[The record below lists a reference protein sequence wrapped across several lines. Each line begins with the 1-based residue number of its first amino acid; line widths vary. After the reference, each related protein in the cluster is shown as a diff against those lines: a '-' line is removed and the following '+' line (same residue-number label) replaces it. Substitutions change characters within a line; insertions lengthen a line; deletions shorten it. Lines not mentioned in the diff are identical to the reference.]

1 MSFIAAFGWLFL
13 CHNLIVM
20 ARIKEED
27 LRLNIIVNGDK
38 GRSEMLSIN
47 KTIAETKAKLSA
59 VNSEL
64 KQLDGKIPENK
75 ERIRRLKEEQKG
87 YNKAIADAKQKQ
99 QGLIG
104 SMNVSKLT
112 MAELGKRINSTKIAL
127 RHAVPGTDNWKRLN
141 RELRI
146 ARTRMN
152 ELSEQSKATRG
163 VLGGLSRIRMGFIG
177 SIAAVAG
184 FIRGIGSTI
193 AKLSQFEQANANLAT
208 IIGKPVKELKHLTD
222 SALALGRTTEYTGSQ
237 VTNLQTELAKL
248 GFKDWAIIGMQ
259 KDVLRFATAV
269 GANLTDAA
277 ALAGSTLRIF
287 NLKSKDTEDA
297 LGSLA
302 VATNNSAL
310 DFSFLQTSMSI
321 VGPVAKA
328 FGFSVKDTV
337 ALLGTLANA
346 GFDASS
352 AATAARNIFLNLADA
367 NGKLAKALGGPVR
380 TFPELMSGLEKLN
393 SQGIDLA
400 TTLELTDKRSVAAFN
415 SFLSGVDSA
424 RELRGALENVNGEL
438 ERISTERLDTV
449 EGSVKLLQSAWEGFI
464 LSMSNSKGA
473 IKKVIDF
480 LTESVQG
487 ATLTLF
493 RSARVQLTADTYKA
507 QFEKI
512 YKEQGADAAESW
524 IKSVLDKRQK
534 EVEKAEKAAKRDPFL
549 NKIFGFGGQQ
559 GKAKK
564 SREAFDGVKSAAESI
579 LGQIANDKSEGSGVN
594 LSKSQNSTDNVYN
607 KTKSVHGWS
616 LSSDREYLEA
626 KASLTRKYNDG
637 EIADKEELERQ
648 LYELEISTYK
658 ARLASMKGSADER
671 AKIASEMQDRILK
684 RQEDTKKK
692 SEALSKEGAEIIA
705 SAEDDKQKAAA
716 IAEELRYEAEKKK
729 FSEQKIAY
737 KNQAAVIEAIEKK
750 HQNNLRKIRLDA
762 DNKELSDQEKAYK
775 IKREEIISKY
785 ANEISDLR
793 STNKGG
799 KAIMQQNRDVALAKL
814 DYDYLLKLKEHLE
827 KTLNEG
833 AIDGSI
839 LTSEQTQ
846 DIQLKLEQ
854 IKTKIAETEAS
865 LKKKST
871 GLAGGIG
878 GGSLFGVSQEE
889 WEKFFTA
896 TDAAEDKAKKVGT
909 ALNAIGGMAQE
920 GFKLASQA
928 ISLTNAKENEA
939 FKKYQKD
946 NERKKKSL
954 KDRLDDGLMT
964 EAQYK
969 AEIAAMEEEEQ
980 ARQEELR
987 LKQAERQ
994 KKMDI
999 VQAVIN
1005 TALSVTKTFA
1015 QWGWPQGI
1023 APAAIAGALGAAQ
1036 VAMIAAQPVSGAE
1049 EGGFIDTVR
1058 KQDGKHFK
1066 ARLSPDK
1073 RGFVNMPTVLVGEN
1087 GGEYV
1092 IPSDGLD
1099 NPSLRPFIRTIE
1111 SARKAGTLKRL
1122 NFDAVYPISSSV
1134 GRAVGGYTSPYENRL
1149 PSSEVQAFSQHSDK
1163 KLLDAIELL
1172 NKRLSQPI
1180 IAEVSML
1187 GHKGIIEQTE
1197 KYNRAKER
1205 GYYG

>member
-47 KTIAETKAKLSA
+47 KTIAKTKAKLSA
-59 VNSEL
+59 VSSEL

-87 YNKAIADAKQKQ
+87 YNKAIADARQKQ

-104 SMNVSKLT
+104 SMNISKMT
-112 MAELGKRINSTKIAL
+112 MEELSKRIDTTRIAL
-127 RHAVPGTDNWKRLN
+127 RQAVPGTQNWKNLN
-141 RELRI
+141 AELRT
-146 ARTRMN
+146 ARKRMN
-152 ELSEQSKATRG
+152 ELSAQSKATGG
-163 VLGGLSRIRMGFIG
+163 VIGSLSRIKVGLVG
-177 SIAAVAG
+177 AVAAVAG
-184 FIRGIGSTI
+184 FVRGIGSAV
-193 AKLSQFEQANANLAT
+193 AKISQFEQANADLAT

-222 SALALGRTTEYTGSQ
+222 SALALGRTTEYTASQ
-237 VTNLQTELAKL
+237 VTALQTELAKS
-248 GFKDWAIIGMQ
+248 GFKEGAIMGMQ
-259 KDVLRFATAV
+259 KSVLQFSTAV
-269 GANLTDAA
+269 GAELPEAA
-277 ALAGSTLRIF
+277 ALAGATLRIF
-287 NLKSKDTEDA
+287 ARKSKDTEEV

-310 DFSFLQTSMSI
+310 NFSFLQTSMSI

-352 AATAARNIFLNLADA
+352 AATAAKNIFLNLADA

-380 TFPELMSGLEKLN
+380 TFPDLMDGLETLN
-393 SQGIDLA
+393 AQGLDLA

-415 SFLSGVDSA
+415 AFLSGVDSA
-424 RELRGALENVNGEL
+424 RTLRESLEDVNGEL
-438 ERISTERLDTV
+438 KRISEERLNTV
-449 EGSVKLLQSAWEGFI
+449 EGSIKLLQSAWEGFI

-493 RSARVQLTADTYKA
+493 RGARVQLTADTYKA

-549 NKIFGFGGQQ
+549 NKIFGFGGEQ

-564 SREAFDGVKSAAESI
+564 SREAFDGVKSAAESV

-594 LSKSQNSTDNVYN
+594 LSKSQNSTDHGYN

-637 EIADKEELERQ
+637 EIADKEELERR
-648 LYELEISTYK
+648 LYELEISTYNV
-658 ARLASMKGSADER
+658 RLASMKGTADER

-684 RQEDTKKK
+684 WQEDTKKK

-705 SAEDDKQKAAA
+705 SSEEDKQRAAVA
-716 IAEELRYEAEKKK
+716 SEELRYEAEKKK
-729 FSEQKIAY
+729 FAEQKIAY

-762 DNKELSDQEKAYK
+762 DNKRLTDQEKAYRIEREK
-775 IKREEIISKY
+775 INNEY
-785 ANEISDLR
+785 ANLLAKMRPTD
-793 STNKGG
+793 NGG
-799 KAIMQQNRDVALAKL
+799 KAIVQQNRDFALAKL

-827 KTLNEG
+827 KTYNDSKVEN
-833 AIDGSI
+833 
-839 LTSEQTQ
+839 LTPEQIQ

-854 IKTKIAETEAS
+854 TRTKIAETEAS
-865 LKKKST
+865 LKKKSA

-969 AEIAAMEEEEQ
+969 AEIAAIEEEEQ

-1134 GRAVGGYTSPYENRL
+1134 GRAAGGYTSPYENRL
-1149 PSSEVQAFSQHSDK
+1149 PLSEVQAFSQHSDK

-1187 GHKGIIEQTE
+1187 GRKGIIEQTE